1 MRAAIFRNGEIV
13 VDTLPEPTPGPGQVL
28 VRTLACGIC
37 GSDLHARKHAHRMVE
52 LTRHFSGRKPMDLS
66 RDIVFGHEFCC
77 EVLDFGPATERRFK
91 PGTRVCSLPAL
102 LTPQGPVGIGYSND
116 NVGGYA
122 ERMLL
127 SEALLLEVPNGLAAE
142 HAALTEPLAVGIHA
156 VEKAGVRGNEVPLVI
171 GCGPVGLAVIAAL
184 KLKRLHPIIAAD
196 YSPARRALAAK
207 LGADVV
213 VDPARTGPYATWAD
227 HAAMS
232 PDERAARPPLQA
244 FLPALKPALIF
255 ECVGIPGMIQ
265 QAFEGAA
272 RDARIVV
279 VGVCMETDRS
289 EPLLGIM
296 KELNLQYVFGYTP
309 DEFTRSLRLLAEGEV
324 DAGSM
329 VTATV
334 GLDGVAQAFADLANP
349 EAQTKIIVEPWR

>member
-184 KLKRLHPIIAAD
+184 KLKGLHPIIAAD

-213 VDPARTGPYATWAD
+213 VDPAQAGPYATWAD

-232 PDERAARPPLQA
+232 ADERAARSPLQA

-309 DEFTRSLRLLAEGEV
+309 DEFTRALRLIAEGSV

-334 GLDGVAQAFADLANP
+334 GVDGVAQAFADLANP

>member
-37 GSDLHARKHAHRMVE
+37 GSDLHARKHAHRMAE
-52 LTRHFSGRKPMDLS
+52 LARHFPGRKPMDLG

-77 EVLDFGPATERRFK
+77 EVLDVGSATERRFK

-102 LTPQGPVGIGYSND
+102 LTPQGPVGIGYSNEII
-116 NVGGYA
+116 GGYA

-142 HAALTEPLAVGIHA
+142 HAALTEPLAVGVHA
-156 VEKAGVRGNEVPLVI
+156 VEKAAVRGNEVPLVI

-184 KLKRLHPIIAAD
+184 KLKGLHPIVAAD

-213 VDPARTGPYATWAD
+213 VDPAQAGPYVTWAE

-232 PDERAARPPLQA
+232 DAEKAARPPLQA
-244 FLPALKPALIF
+244 FLPALKQALIF
-255 ECVGIPGMIQ
+255 ECVGIPGLIQ
-265 QAFEGAA
+265 QVFEGAP

-289 EPLLGIM
+289 EPMLGIM
-296 KELNLQYVFGYTP
+296 KELNVQYVLGYTP
-309 DEFTRSLRLLAEGEV
+309 DEFARSLRLIADGEV
-324 DAGSM
+324 DAASM

-334 GLDGVAQAFADLANP
+334 GIDGVAQAFADLANP
-349 EAQTKIIVEPWR
+349 EAQTKIIVAPWR